1 MDEYERGVHGLR
13 EEVQEKERFKALH
26 EERSNEVRKMTS
38 ERNRRESQLSELAQ
52 EVEWRRKESPVQPGD
67 PQYMDISTLKLQ
79 SQIEVEQLRAQV
91 MEFEDEIHS
100 LEKERTVLLKRLRTR
115 AVERGERAARE
126 GISVEKLTAMEE
138 LAAELDDDPDFSEL
152 GVGAARL
159 RKSAD
164 SASQQQA
171 AFTQQAISASFAAV
185 SSVDELRRRGT
196 VLQVPES

>member
-1 MDEYERGVHGLR
+1 MASLCDSDE
-13 EEVQEKERFKALH
+13 
-26 EERSNEVRKMTS
+26 N
-38 ERNRRESQLSELAQ
+38 
-52 EVEWRRKESPVQPGD
+52 QP
-67 PQYMDISTLKLQ
+67 PYL
-79 SQIEVEQLRAQV
+79 V
-91 MEFEDEIHS
+91 
-100 LEKERTVLLKRLRTR
+100 
-115 AVERGERAARE
+115 
-126 GISVEKLTAMEE
+126 
-138 LAAELDDDPDFSEL
+138 DDDPDFSEL